1 MFWWK
6 PKQQLNYLNNPWIAS
21 YDHFCSK
28 NKSAEWSAKRVY
40 VPDIFTFPISP
51 NCQKISG
58 TLRDLHPLRA

>member
-40 VPDIFTFPISP
+40 VPDIFTSP